1 MVGLERFLC
10 FNEGFFEL
18 SSGESG
24 RRGKLIAVK
33 FKDLTAVGFD
43 Q

>member
-1 MVGLERFLC
+1 MVGLGGFLY
-10 FNEGFFEL
+10 FNEGFEL

-33 FKDLTAVGFD
+33 FKLLTAVGFD